1 MVNLVK
7 NVAIVLVISFTI
19 VGALKFNDEQVNHE
33 QQPIQQQ
40 SIQQPQQPG
49 EGGTIGEE
57 RRNGKH
63 LLDFVGLG
71 TGNNVDPFIA
81 QVNGKCLNGELSECF
96 KSQALNTFNE
106 FFNKEVYP

>member
-7 NVAIVLVISFTI
+7 NVAIVLLISFTL
-19 VGALKFNDEQVNHE
+19 VGALKFNDDQVIQQ

-40 SIQQPQQPG
+40 QLPIQQQQQG
-49 EGGTIGEE
+49 EGGNVEE